1 MVTGCGFRPD
11 LGWVDY
17 ISAGAHFLE
26 GRTEMRFYT
35 VKVPKFIGKILC
47 GILGLWQK

>member
-1 MVTGCGFRPD
+1 
-11 LGWVDY
+11 
-17 ISAGAHFLE
+17 
-26 GRTEMRFYT
+26 MRFYT